1 MRMTEQTLYSV
12 EIDQLPEQKFAAT
25 DVRDAARKVVAMIAE
40 RPGLHALT
48 DDEPVQIK
56 RPDRSPWG
64 RHLTLGDFRS
74 GDIAAEGDGA
84 EGPVRPAS
92 PSA

>member
-1 MRMTEQTLYSV
+1 MTEQTFYSV
-12 EIDQLPEQKFAAT
+12 EIDQLPEEKFAAT
-25 DVRDAARKVVAMIAE
+25 DVRDAARKVVTMIAE

-56 RPDRSPWG
+56 RPDRTPWG
-64 RHLTLGDFRS
+64 RHLTLGDFRH
-74 GDIAAEGDGA
+74 GDIASEGDEH
-84 EGPVRPAS
+84 EGPQRAAD